1 MFSGNTHAFRHTGC
15 QKACVLPENPASY
28 RVVRTKSYLFNKATP
43 LIKTGLLKEIICKA
57 LPLPVD
63 DKSLSEVLHQ
73 VGLGKL
79 AARIHDHD
87 RWGDI
92 LSSGEKQ
99 RIALARLILR
109 RPKWIFLDETTSHL
123 EEQEAIRLLRLV
135 REKLPTS
142 GVIMVT
148 HQPGVWNLADD
159 ICDISAVL

>member
-1 MFSGNTHAFRHTGC
+1 MVILLIIKGIANALTHTSSARIF
-15 QKACVLPENPASY
+15 A
-28 RVVRTKSYLFNKATP
+28 
-43 LIKTGLLKEIICKA
+43 KEDDE
-57 LPLPVD
+57 D

-148 HQPGVWNLADD
+148 HQPGVWNLVDD
-159 ICDISAVL
+159 ICDISAVI

>member
-1 MFSGNTHAFRHTGC
+1 
-15 QKACVLPENPASY
+15 
-28 RVVRTKSYLFNKATP
+28 
-43 LIKTGLLKEIICKA
+43 
-57 LPLPVD
+57 
-63 DKSLSEVLHQ
+63 
-73 VGLGKL
+73 
-79 AARIHDHD
+79 HD

-148 HQPGVWNLADD
+148 HQPGVWNLVDD
-159 ICDISAVL
+159 ICDISAVI